1 MSSDNG
7 YTHVNLKRDVEDMA
21 PKGGMAPDVEAR
33 FATRTL
39 GLEKSGLSYQRL
51 APHARMPFGHRHEQ
65 QEEVYVVVSGSGRAK
80 LDDEI
85 VELRALDALRI
96 SPETMR
102 ALEAGDEGIELLAFG
117 APNRGPASADIAQQE
132 MGWWSD

>member
-1 MSSDNG
+1 MSDGG

-21 PKGGMAPDVEAR
+21 PRGGMAPDVEAR
-33 FATRTL
+33 FAGGEL

-51 APHARMPFGHRHEQ
+51 APGARMPFGHSHEQ
-65 QEEVYVVVSGSGRAK
+65 QEELYVVLSGGGRIK

-85 VELRALDALRI
+85 VELKALDALRI

-102 ALEAGDEGIELLAFG
+102 ALEAGDEGIEVLAFG
-117 APNRGPASADIAQQE
+117 APGRGPASVDIAQQE